1 MYFCDAAIGLSG
13 VICGV
18 MPRLVL
24 WRTVMNV
31 VVTLIATAQRITILA
46 CSGTYMVPV
55 NSTLS
60 EMWAPKM
67 LAFCALFTTD
77 SDRPYGVGPDFQSAI
92 PRSTLNRAKN
102 TGSCATRGRHPPSG
116 LTPFSR

>member
-1 MYFCDAAIGLSG
+1 MYFCDCAIGLSG

-31 VVTLIATAQRITILA
+31 VTTLIATKHRMTILA
-46 CSGTYMVPV
+46 SSGTCMVPV

-60 EMWAPKM
+60 EMCAPRM
-67 LAFCALFTTD
+67 LAFCALCTTD
-77 SDRPYGVGPDFQSAI
+77 IGMP
-92 PRSTLNRAKN
+92 
-102 TGSCATRGRHPPSG
+102 
-116 LTPFSR
+116 

>member
-1 MYFCDAAIGLSG
+1 MYFCEAAIGLSG

-18 MPRLVL
+18 IPRLVL
-24 WRTVMNV
+24 CRTVRK
-31 VVTLIATAQRITILA
+31 VVTTLIVTKHRITILA
-46 CSGTYMVPV
+46 SSGTCMPGGV

-60 EMWAPKM
+60 EMWAPRM

-102 TGSCATRGRHPPSG
+102 
-116 LTPFSR
+116 